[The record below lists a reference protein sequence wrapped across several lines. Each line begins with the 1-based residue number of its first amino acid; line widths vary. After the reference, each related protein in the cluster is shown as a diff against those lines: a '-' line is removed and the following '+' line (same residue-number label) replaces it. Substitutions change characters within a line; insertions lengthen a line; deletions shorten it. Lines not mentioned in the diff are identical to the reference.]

1 MATKLELN
9 SGNFFFAQQLLMLLV
24 VFLFQLKKKKRSNIG
39 FRFILK
45 SYGNH
50 MEGNQFD
57 SGSKQQWELDKL

>member
-24 VFLFQLKKKKRSNIG
+24 VFLFQLKKKRSNIG

>member
-24 VFLFQLKKKKRSNIG
+24 VFLFQLKKKRSNIG

-45 SYGNH
+45 S
-50 MEGNQFD
+50 
-57 SGSKQQWELDKL
+57 